1 MVLQWQGRI
10 AWLPPRLSSHVG
22 WRMFHHSLTC
32 CRGDMTC
39 VKVDFIIYRLPNYMY
54 IKPLSPS
61 WDFDSD
67 LSLLHH
73 QYVIEMKLYNIML
86 WLFPVKT
93 VLCYRKIVLNYI
105 NMVLYFELVIYYIKM
120 VINSLIVFKGAFK
133 TTNDTN
139 TRRHFDCSL

>member
-1 MVLQWQGRI
+1 
-10 AWLPPRLSSHVG
+10 
-22 WRMFHHSLTC
+22 
-32 CRGDMTC
+32 MTC

-120 VINSLIVFKGAFK
+120 VINRLIVFKGAFK

-139 TRRHFDCSL
+139 TRRHFDCSLEASLLFRLQCGAVEVKCIRSIVKV

>member
-1 MVLQWQGRI
+1 MVLQWQGQI

-54 IKPLSPS
+54 IS
-61 WDFDSD
+61 SD

-120 VINSLIVFKGAFK
+120 VINRMIVFKGAFK
-133 TTNDTN
+133 TTNETN